1 MGAEP
6 VEGLLAHLVVA
17 EGALLRQDAA
27 AVSSGETASR
37 HGETVDQGDPRVLA
51 DPVEQ
56 MTPQPLFEDPKVG
69 HLAREGG
76 AVHSAQ
82 SREPLAVVTSK
93 VGVKV
98 LLGVYPQELAHHLM
112 VKTSESQSSGVG
124 PHWRGGFCP
133 WTQSSVR
140 QKTATMKVLRS
151 RTSGDLL
158 YAGCLESPP
167 SVAGVS
173 VVSHLLRETCT
184 RG

>member
-98 LLGVYPQELAHHLM
+98 LLGVYPQELAHHLDGQNFGVAKLGRRTTLARRFLSLDPIVGQAENGDDEG
-112 VKTSESQSSGVG
+112 VKIPYE
-124 PHWRGGFCP
+124 WR
-133 WTQSSVR
+133 
-140 QKTATMKVLRS
+140 
-151 RTSGDLL
+151 
-158 YAGCLESPP
+158 PP
-167 SVAGVS
+167 
-173 VVSHLLRETCT
+173 LCWLP
-184 RG
+184 